1 MKTPNLTDKDQQ
13 ALKDIRKA
21 YLLAKTAATMLEYI
35 KHDISKELRTAALEA
50 KAKNNYFVKLIDEA
64 FIRHKVPKTFIDS
77 EDELS
82 FEFLETLYEP
92 KVKMS

>member
-1 MKTPNLTDKDQQ
+1 MKTNNLTEQDEE
-13 ALKDIRKA
+13 ALKHIRKA
-21 YLLAKTAATMLEYI
+21 YLLAKASATMFEYV
-35 KHDISKELRTAALEA
+35 KHDLTKEIRTAALEA

-82 FEFLETLYEP
+82 FDFLETLYAP